1 LWYGLGMNETLTI
14 FSERVDDIPLLLA
27 HVARMG
33 VQPLLD
39 THFPTHGNWQGLS
52 LGWVTVLWL
61 AHILSQA
68 DHRLSHVEPWAE
80 KRLHTLRGC
89 TGQRLHPLDVSDD
102 RLARVLQA
110 WSDDARWSTFENALT
125 QQLVRVY
132 ALRPERVRLDST
144 TASGTWA
151 VTPEGVFQ
159 FGHSKDHRPDLP
171 QVKVMMSTLDPLG
184 LPLATAV
191 VPGHHAD
198 DPLYIPAV
206 RQVRASL
213 GQRGLLYVG
222 DCKMAAWETRAFL
235 HAGQDGSLCPLSA
248 LQVPADRLDAYLAP
262 IWAGEQD
269 VIPIYRPR
277 TPGQQEPIAE
287 GYEVQEP
294 VTAVV
299 AGESCTWTE
308 RRLGIRSLAQARAGE
323 AALRTR
329 LAQAQTALA
338 DLQRRRQGKPRCT
351 EVVAV
356 REGAE
361 AIVARYRV
369 HGLLRLHDEAH
380 VGERSVRRYGA
391 RPATV
396 RVEREVRVR
405 AEVDQDAVTAAVQRL
420 GWRVYAT
427 NCHADHLTLTQA
439 VLAYRSAYLIERG
452 FGRLKGQPLSLTP
465 MYLEREDH
473 VTGLIRLLSVGLRV
487 LTLLEFVVRRRLAA
501 EGGVLAGVYT
511 GQPARV
517 TAQPTAERLL
527 ATFQEVTL
535 TIIHEGRDTRWH
547 LTPLSPVQQ
556 RILALLD
563 LPLDVYT
570 RLGAHCSQPP

>member
-1 LWYGLGMNETLTI
+1 MNETLTI

-27 HVARMG
+27 QVARMG

-39 THFPTHGNWQGLS
+39 MHFPTHGNWQGLS
-52 LGWVTVLWL
+52 LGWVTVIWL

-68 DHRLSHVEPWAE
+68 DHRLSHVEPWVE

-89 TGQRLHPLDVSDD
+89 TGQLLHPLDVSDD

-110 WSDDARWSTFENALT
+110 LSDDARWSPFESALT

-144 TASGTWA
+144 TARGSWA
-151 VTPEGVFQ
+151 VTPEGIFQ

-222 DCKMAAWETRAFL
+222 DCKMAALETRAFL
-235 HAGQDGSLCPLSA
+235 HAGQEGYLCPLSA
-248 LQVPADRLDAYLAP
+248 LQVPAALLDAYLAP

-269 VIPIYRPR
+269 VIPVYRPR
-277 TPGQQEPIAE
+277 TPGQVEQIAE

-294 VTAVV
+294 LTAVV
-299 AGESCTWTE
+299 AGEPCTWTE
-308 RRLGIRSLAQARAGE
+308 RRLVIRSLAQARAGE

-338 DLQRRRQGKPRCT
+338 DLQTRRQGKPRCT
-351 EVVAV
+351 EVSTV
-356 REGAE
+356 REAAE
-361 AIVARYRV
+361 AILARYRV
-369 HGLLRLHDEAH
+369 EGLLRLHYEEH
-380 VGERSVRRYGA
+380 VCERPVRRYGA

-396 RVEREVRVR
+396 RVEREVRVS
-405 AEVDQDAVTAAVQRL
+405 AAVDQAAVTAAVQRL

-427 NCHADHLTLTQA
+427 NCHTDHLTLTQA

-473 VTGLIRLLSVGLRV
+473 VTGLIRLLAVGLRV
-487 LTLLEFVVRRRLAA
+487 LTLLECVIRRRLAA
-501 EGGVLAGVYT
+501 DGGVLAGVYPGNPT
-511 GQPARV
+511 RA

-535 TIIHEGRDTRWH
+535 TIIGEGRDTRGH

-563 LPLDVYT
+563 FPLEVYT

>member
-1 LWYGLGMNETLTI
+1 
-14 FSERVDDIPLLLA
+14 
-27 HVARMG
+27 
-33 VQPLLD
+33 
-39 THFPTHGNWQGLS
+39 
-52 LGWVTVLWL
+52 VTVIWL
-61 AHILSQA
+61 THILSQA
-68 DHRLSHVEPWAE
+68 DHRLNQVEPWAE
-80 KRLHTLRGC
+80 KRFHTLRGC
-89 TGQRLHPLDVSDD
+89 TSQPLHPLDVSDD
-102 RLARVLQA
+102 RLAIVLQA
-110 WSDDARWSTFENALT
+110 LSDDGRWGTFESALT

-144 TASGTWA
+144 TASGSWA
-151 VTPEGVFQ
+151 VTPEGLFQ

-171 QVKVMMSTLDPLG
+171 QVKVMMATLDPLG

-198 DPLYIPAV
+198 DPLYTPAV
-206 RQVRASL
+206 RQLRASL

-222 DCKMAAWETRAFL
+222 DCKMAALETRAFL
-235 HAGQDGSLCPLSA
+235 HVGQDFYLCPLSA
-248 LQVPADRLDAYLAP
+248 LQVPAALLDAYLAP
-262 IWAGEQD
+262 VWTGEQD
-269 VIPIYRPR
+269 VTPIYRHR
-277 TPGQQEPIAE
+277 TPGHPEQIAE

-294 VTAVV
+294 LTAVV
-299 AGESCTWTE
+299 AGETCTWTE
-308 RRLGIRSLAQARAGE
+308 RRLVLRSLAQAQAGE
-323 AALRTR
+323 RALRAR

-338 DLQRRRQGKPRCT
+338 SLTTRRQGKPRCT
-351 EVVAV
+351 ELTTV
-356 REGAE
+356 REATE
-361 AIVARYRV
+361 AILARYRV
-369 HGLLRLHDEAH
+369 QGLLRLHYEEHVDE
-380 VGERSVRRYGA
+380 RPVRRYGA

-396 RVEREVRVR
+396 RVEREVRVT

-427 NCHADHLTLTQA
+427 NHHAAHLTLTQA

-501 EGGVLAGVYT
+501 DGGVVAGVYT
-511 GQPARV
+511 GQPTRA

-535 TIIHEGRDTRWH
+535 TIIHEDRDTRWH

-556 RILALLD
+556 RILALLAF
-563 LPLDVYT
+563 PLDVYT

>member
-1 LWYGLGMNETLTI
+1 MNETLTI
-14 FSERVDDIPLLLA
+14 ISERVDDIPLLLA
-27 HVARMG
+27 QVARMG

-52 LGWVTVLWL
+52 LGWVTVIWL
-61 AHILSQA
+61 THILSQA
-68 DHRLSHVEPWAE
+68 DHRLNHVEPWAE
-80 KRLHTLRGC
+80 KRRHTLRGC
-89 TGQRLHPLDVSDD
+89 TSQPLHPLDVSDD
-102 RLARVLQA
+102 RLALVLQA
-110 WSDDARWSTFENALT
+110 LSDDARWSTFESALT

-144 TASGTWA
+144 TASGSWA
-151 VTPEGVFQ
+151 VTPEGLFQ

-171 QVKVMMSTLDPLG
+171 QVKVMLSTLDPLG

-191 VPGHHAD
+191 MPGHHAD

-222 DCKMAAWETRAFL
+222 DCKMAALETRAFL
-235 HAGQDGSLCPLSA
+235 HAGQDFYLCPLSA
-248 LQVPADRLDAYLAP
+248 IQVPADLLDAYLAP
-262 IWAGEQD
+262 MWTGEQA
-269 VIPIYRPR
+269 VTPIYRHR
-277 TPGQQEPIAE
+277 TPGHQEQIAE

-294 VTAVV
+294 LTAVV
-299 AGESCTWTE
+299 AGEPCTWTE
-308 RRLGIRSLAQARAGE
+308 RRLVIRSLAQARAGE

-338 DLQRRRQGKPRCT
+338 DLQRRRQGQPRCT
-351 EVVAV
+351 EVHAV
-356 REGAE
+356 REAAE
-361 AIVARYRV
+361 AILARYRV
-369 HGLLRLHDEAH
+369 QGLLRLHYTEH
-380 VGERSVRRYGA
+380 VGERPVQRYGA

-396 RVEREVRVR
+396 RVEREVRVT
-405 AEVDQDAVTAAVQRL
+405 AVVDQAAVTAAIQRL

-427 NCHADHLTLTQA
+427 NHHTAHLTLRQA

-487 LTLLEFVVRRRLAA
+487 LTLLEFVVRRRLTADS
-501 EGGVLAGVYT
+501 GVLAGVYT
-511 GQPARV
+511 GQPTRA

-527 ATFQEVTL
+527 APFQEVTL
-535 TIIHEGRDTRWH
+535 TIIHEGRATRWH

>member
-1 LWYGLGMNETLTI
+1 
-14 FSERVDDIPLLLA
+14 
-27 HVARMG
+27 
-33 VQPLLD
+33 
-39 THFPTHGNWQGLS
+39 
-52 LGWVTVLWL
+52 VLPAL
-61 AHILSQA
+61 
-68 DHRLSHVEPWAE
+68 
-80 KRLHTLRGC
+80 
-89 TGQRLHPLDVSDD
+89 SDD
-102 RLARVLQA
+102 T
-110 WSDDARWSTFENALT
+110 RWSPFERALT

-144 TASGTWA
+144 TASGSWA
-151 VTPEGVFQ
+151 VTPEGIFQ

-198 DPLYIPAV
+198 DPLSIPAV

-213 GQRGLLYVG
+213 GQRGVLDVG
-222 DCKMAAWETRAFL
+222 DCTMAALETRAFL
-235 HAGQDGSLCPLSA
+235 HAGQDRYLCPLSA
-248 LQVPADRLDAYLAP
+248 LQVPAALLDAYLAP

-269 VIPIYRPR
+269 VSPVYRHR
-277 TPGQQEPIAE
+277 APGQVEQIAE

-299 AGESCTWTE
+299 AGEQYTWTE
-308 RRLGIRSLAQARAGE
+308 RRLVIRSLAQARAGE

-338 DLQRRRQGKPRCT
+338 DLQTRRQGKPRCT
-351 EVVAV
+351 ELPAV
-356 REGAE
+356 REAAE
-361 AIVARYRV
+361 AILARYRV
-369 HGLLRLHDEAH
+369 EGLRRLHDEEH
-380 VGERSVRRYGA
+380 VCERSVRRYGA

-396 RVEREVRVR
+396 RVEREVRVS

-427 NCHADHLTLTQA
+427 HSHPDHLTLTQA
-439 VLAYRSAYLIERG
+439 VLADRGAYRIERG

-465 MYLEREDH
+465 RYLEREDQ
-473 VTGLIRLLSVGLRV
+473 VTGLIRLLAVGLRV
-487 LTLLEFVVRRRLAA
+487 LTLLECVVRRRLAA
-501 EGGVLAGVYT
+501 DGGVLAGVYT
-511 GQPARV
+511 GQPARA

-535 TIIHEGRDTRWH
+535 TIIHEGRDMRWH

-556 RILALLD
+556 RILALHD
-563 LPLDVYT
+563 FPLAVYT
-570 RLGAHCSQPP
+570 RLGAHCSPPP

>member
-1 LWYGLGMNETLTI
+1 MNETLTVL
-14 FSERVDDIPLLLA
+14 SERVDDIPLLLA
-27 HVARMG
+27 QMARMG

-61 AHILSQA
+61 THILSQA
-68 DHRLSHVEPWAE
+68 DHRLNHVEPWAE
-80 KRLHTLRGC
+80 KRLHTLRRC
-89 TGQRLHPLDVSDD
+89 TSQFLHPLDVSDD

-110 WSDDARWSTFENALT
+110 LSDDGRWGTFESALA

-144 TASGTWA
+144 TASGSWA

-171 QVKVMMSTLDPLG
+171 QVKVMLSTLDPLG

-198 DPLYIPAV
+198 DPLYTPAV

-213 GQRGLLYVG
+213 RQRGLLYVG
-222 DCKMAAWETRAFL
+222 DCKMAALETRAFL
-235 HAGQDGSLCPLSA
+235 HAGQDFYLCPLSA
-248 LQVPADRLDAYLAP
+248 LQVPADLLDTYLAP
-262 IWAGEQD
+262 VWTGEQD
-269 VIPIYRPR
+269 VTPVYRHQ
-277 TPGQQEPIAE
+277 TPGHSEQIAE

-294 VTAVV
+294 LTAVV
-299 AGESCTWTE
+299 AGETCTWTE
-308 RRLGIRSLAQARAGE
+308 RRLVIRSLAQAHAGE
-323 AALRTR
+323 TALRTR

-338 DLQRRRQGKPRCT
+338 SLMTRRQGKPRYT
-351 EVVAV
+351 ELTTV
-356 REGAE
+356 REAAE
-361 AIVARYRV
+361 AILARYRV
-369 HGLLRLHDEAH
+369 QGLLRLHYEEHVDE
-380 VGERSVRRYGA
+380 RPVRRYGA

-396 RVEREVRVR
+396 RVEREIQVT

-427 NCHADHLTLTQA
+427 NHYPAYLTLTQA

-501 EGGVLAGVYT
+501 DGGVLAGLYT
-511 GQPARV
+511 GQPTRA

-556 RILALLD
+556 RILTLLAF
-563 LPLDVYT
+563 PLDVYT

>member
-1 LWYGLGMNETLTI
+1 MNETLTI

-89 TGQRLHPLDVSDD
+89 TGQRLHPLDVSAD

>member
-1 LWYGLGMNETLTI
+1 
-14 FSERVDDIPLLLA
+14 V
-27 HVARMG
+27 
-33 VQPLLD
+33 
-39 THFPTHGNWQGLS
+39 
-52 LGWVTVLWL
+52 
-61 AHILSQA
+61 
-68 DHRLSHVEPWAE
+68 DHRLHHVEPQAE
-80 KRLHTLRGC
+80 QRLHTLRGC
-89 TGQRLHPLDVSDD
+89 TGQPLHPLDVSDD

-110 WSDDARWSTFENALT
+110 LSDDGRWGTFESALA

-144 TASGTWA
+144 TASGSWA

-171 QVKVMMSTLDPLG
+171 QVKVMLSTLDPLG

-198 DPLYIPAV
+198 DPLYTPAV

-213 GQRGLLYVG
+213 RQRGLLYVG
-222 DCKMAAWETRAFL
+222 DCKMAALETRAFL
-235 HAGQDGSLCPLSA
+235 HAGQDFYLCPLSA
-248 LQVPADRLDAYLAP
+248 LQVPADLLDTYLAP
-262 IWAGEQD
+262 VWTGEQD
-269 VIPIYRPR
+269 VTPVYRHQ
-277 TPGQQEPIAE
+277 TPGHSEQIAE
-287 GYEVQEP
+287 GYEGQEP
-294 VTAVV
+294 LTAVV
-299 AGESCTWTE
+299 AGETCTWTE
-308 RRLGIRSLAQARAGE
+308 RRLVIRSLAQAHAGE
-323 AALRTR
+323 TALRTR

-338 DLQRRRQGKPRCT
+338 SLMTRRQGKPRYT
-351 EVVAV
+351 ELTTV
-356 REGAE
+356 REAAE
-361 AIVARYRV
+361 AILARYRV
-369 HGLLRLHDEAH
+369 QGLLRLHYEEHVDE
-380 VGERSVRRYGA
+380 RPVRRYGA

-396 RVEREVRVR
+396 RVEREIQVT

-427 NCHADHLTLTQA
+427 NHYPAYLTLTQA

-501 EGGVLAGVYT
+501 DGGVLAGLYT
-511 GQPARV
+511 GQPTRA

-556 RILALLD
+556 RILTLLAF
-563 LPLDVYT
+563 PLDVYT

>member
-1 LWYGLGMNETLTI
+1 M
-14 FSERVDDIPLLLA
+14 
-27 HVARMG
+27 
-33 VQPLLD
+33 
-39 THFPTHGNWQGLS
+39 
-52 LGWVTVLWL
+52 
-61 AHILSQA
+61 
-68 DHRLSHVEPWAE
+68 
-80 KRLHTLRGC
+80 
-89 TGQRLHPLDVSDD
+89 
-102 RLARVLQA
+102 
-110 WSDDARWSTFENALT
+110 
-125 QQLVRVY
+125 
-132 ALRPERVRLDST
+132 
-144 TASGTWA
+144 
-151 VTPEGVFQ
+151 FQ

-191 VPGHHAD
+191 VPGQHAD

-222 DCKMAAWETRAFL
+222 DGKMAALETRAFL
-235 HAGQDGSLCPLSA
+235 HAGQDYYLCPLSA
-248 LQVPADRLDAYLAP
+248 LQVPADLLEAYLAP
-262 IWAGEQD
+262 IWTGEQD
-269 VIPIYRPR
+269 VTPIYRHQMA
-277 TPGQQEPIAE
+277 GDWEQSAE
-287 GYEVQEP
+287 GYEVQAP

-299 AGESCTWTE
+299 TGKPCTWTE
-308 RRLGIRSLAQARAGE
+308 RRLVIRSLAQARAGE

-351 EVVAV
+351 EMRAV
-356 REGAE
+356 REAAE
-361 AIVARYRV
+361 AIVARSRV
-369 HGLLRLHDEAH
+369 QGLLRLHYEEN
-380 VGERSVRRYGA
+380 VGERPVRRYGT

-396 RVEREVRVR
+396 RVEREVRVH

-427 NCHADHLTLTQA
+427 NCQADHLPLPQA

-465 MYLEREDH
+465 MYLEREEH
-473 VTGLIRLLSVGLRV
+473 VTGLIRLLSIGLRV
-487 LTLLEFVVRRRLAA
+487 LTLLEFVARRRLAA
-501 EGGVLAGVYT
+501 DGGVLAGIYT
-511 GQPARV
+511 GNPARA
-517 TAQPTAERLL
+517 TAKPTAERLL

-535 TIIHEGRDTRWH
+535 TIVHEGRDTRRH

-556 RILALLD
+556 RILALLG
-563 LPLDVYT
+563 LPLEVYT

>member
-1 LWYGLGMNETLTI
+1 MNEILTI
-14 FSERVDDIPLLLA
+14 LSERVDDIPLLLA

-52 LGWVTVLWL
+52 LGWVTVIWL
-61 AHILSQA
+61 SHILSQA
-68 DHRLSHVEPWAE
+68 DGRLTHVEPGE
-80 KRLHTLRGC
+80 ETRLHTLRGC
-89 TGQRLHPLDVSDD
+89 TGHPLHPLDLSDD
-102 RLARVLQA
+102 RLALVLQA
-110 WSDDARWSTFENALT
+110 LRDDARWGTFESALA

-144 TASGTWA
+144 TASGSWA
-151 VTPEGVFQ
+151 VTPEGLFQ

-198 DPLYIPAV
+198 DPLYTPAV

-222 DCKMAAWETRAFL
+222 DCKMAALETRAFL
-235 HAGQDGSLCPLSA
+235 HAGQDFYLCPLSA
-248 LQVPADRLDAYLAP
+248 LQVPADLLDTYLAP
-262 IWAGEQD
+262 VWTGEQD
-269 VIPIYRPR
+269 VTLVYRHQ
-277 TPGQQEPIAE
+277 TPGHSEPIAE

-294 VTAVV
+294 LTAVV
-299 AGESCTWTE
+299 AGETCTWTE
-308 RRLGIRSLAQARAGE
+308 RRLVLRSLAQAQAGE
-323 AALRTR
+323 TALRAR

-338 DLQRRRQGKPRCT
+338 SLMTRRQGKPRYT
-351 EVVAV
+351 ELTTV
-356 REGAE
+356 REAAE
-361 AIVARYRV
+361 AILARYRV
-369 HGLLRLHDEAH
+369 QGLLRLHYEEHVDE
-380 VGERSVRRYGA
+380 RPVRRYGA

-396 RVEREVRVR
+396 RVERELQVI

-427 NCHADHLTLTQA
+427 NHHPAYLTLTQA
-439 VLAYRSAYLIERG
+439 VLAYRSAYFIERG

-465 MYLEREDH
+465 MYLERADH

-487 LTLLEFVVRRRLAA
+487 LTLLEFMVRRRLAA
-501 EGGVLAGVYT
+501 DGGVLVGLYT
-511 GQPARV
+511 GQPSRA

-556 RILALLD
+556 RILALLAF
-563 LPLDVYT
+563 PLDVYT
-570 RLGAHCSQPP
+570 RLGAPCSQPA

>member
-1 LWYGLGMNETLTI
+1 MNETLTVL
-14 FSERVDDIPLLLA
+14 SERVDDIPLLLA
-27 HVARMG
+27 QMARMG

-52 LGWVTVLWL
+52 LGWVTVIWL
-61 AHILSQA
+61 THILSQA
-68 DHRLSHVEPWAE
+68 DHRLNHVEPWAE

-89 TGQRLHPLDVSDD
+89 TSQPLHPLDVSDD
-102 RLARVLQA
+102 RLALVLQA
-110 WSDDARWSTFENALT
+110 LSDDDRWSTFESALT

-144 TASGTWA
+144 TASGSWA
-151 VTPEGVFQ
+151 VTPEGLFQ

-171 QVKVMMSTLDPLG
+171 QVKVMMATLDPLG
-184 LPLATAV
+184 VPLATAV

-198 DPLYIPAV
+198 DPLYTPAV

-222 DCKMAAWETRAFL
+222 DCKMAALETRAFL
-235 HAGQDGSLCPLSA
+235 HAGQDFYLCPLSA
-248 LQVPADRLDAYLAP
+248 LQVPADLLDTYLAP
-262 IWAGEQD
+262 VWTGEQD
-269 VIPIYRPR
+269 VTPIYHPR
-277 TPGQQEPIAE
+277 TPGHPEQIAE

-294 VTAVV
+294 LRAVV
-299 AGESCTWTE
+299 AGETCTWTE
-308 RRLGIRSLAQARAGE
+308 RRLVIRSLAQAQAGE
-323 AALRTR
+323 TALRAR

-338 DLQRRRQGKPRCT
+338 NLTTRRQGKPRCT
-351 EVVAV
+351 ELPTV
-356 REGAE
+356 REAAE
-361 AIVARYRV
+361 AILARYRV
-369 HGLLRLHDEAH
+369 QGLLRLHYAEHVDE
-380 VGERSVRRYGA
+380 RPVRRYGA

-396 RVEREVRVR
+396 RVEREVRVT

-427 NCHADHLTLTQA
+427 NHHTAHLTLTQA

-465 MYLEREDH
+465 MYLAREDH
-473 VTGLIRLLSVGLRV
+473 VTGLIRLLSVGLRI

-501 EGGVLAGVYT
+501 DGGVLAGLYT
-511 GQPARV
+511 GQPTRT
-517 TAQPTAERLL
+517 TAEPTAERLL

-556 RILALLD
+556 RILALLAF
-563 LPLDVYT
+563 PLDVYT
-570 RLGAHCSQPP
+570 RLGTHCSQPP

>member
-1 LWYGLGMNETLTI
+1 MNETLTVL
-14 FSERVDDIPLLLA
+14 SERVDDIPLLLA
-27 HVARMG
+27 QMARMG

-39 THFPTHGNWQGLS
+39 MHFPTHGNWQGLS
-52 LGWVTVLWL
+52 LGWVTVIWL
-61 AHILSQA
+61 THILSQA
-68 DHRLSHVEPWAE
+68 DHRLNHVEPWAE
-80 KRLHTLRGC
+80 KRLYTLRGC
-89 TGQRLHPLDVSDD
+89 TSQPLHPLDVSDD

-110 WSDDARWSTFENALT
+110 LSDDGRWGTFESALT

-132 ALRPERVRLDST
+132 ALRPARVRLDST
-144 TASGTWA
+144 TASGSWA
-151 VTPEGVFQ
+151 VTPEGLFQ

-198 DPLYIPAV
+198 DPLYTPAV

-222 DCKMAAWETRAFL
+222 DCKMAALETRAFL
-235 HAGQDGSLCPLSA
+235 HAGQDFYLCPLSA
-248 LQVPADRLDAYLAP
+248 LQVPADLLDTDLAP
-262 IWAGEQD
+262 VWTGEQD
-269 VIPIYRPR
+269 VTPIYRPR
-277 TPGQQEPIAE
+277 TPGPPEQIAE
-287 GYEVQEP
+287 GYEVQAP
-294 VTAVV
+294 LTAVV
-299 AGESCTWTE
+299 AGETCTWTE
-308 RRLGIRSLAQARAGE
+308 RRLVIRSLAQAQAGE
-323 AALRTR
+323 TVLRAR
-329 LAQAQTALA
+329 LAQAQIALA
-338 DLQRRRQGKPRCT
+338 SLTTRRQGKPRCT
-351 EVVAV
+351 ELTTV
-356 REGAE
+356 REAAE
-361 AIVARYRV
+361 AILARYRV
-369 HGLLRLHDEAH
+369 QGLLRLHYEEHVDE
-380 VGERSVRRYGA
+380 RPVRRYGA

-396 RVEREVRVR
+396 RIEREVRVT

-427 NCHADHLTLTQA
+427 NHHTAHLTLTQA

-465 MYLEREDH
+465 MYVEREDH
-473 VTGLIRLLSVGLRV
+473 VTGLIRLLAVGLRV
-487 LTLLEFVVRRRLAA
+487 LTLLEFVVRRRLVAD
-501 EGGVLAGVYT
+501 GGILAGIYT
-511 GQPARV
+511 GQPTRA
-517 TAQPTAERLL
+517 TAEPTAERLL

-556 RILALLD
+556 RILALLAF
-563 LPLDVYT
+563 PLDIYT

>member
-452 FGRLKGQPLSLTP
+452 FGRLKGQPLALTP